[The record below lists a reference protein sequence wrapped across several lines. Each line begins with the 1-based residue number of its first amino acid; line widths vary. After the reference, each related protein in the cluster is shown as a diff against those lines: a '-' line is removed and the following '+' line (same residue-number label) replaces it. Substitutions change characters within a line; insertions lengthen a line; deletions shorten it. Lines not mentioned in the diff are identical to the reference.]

1 MNRGCSFQMK
11 IAVIDDDTVDEEKV
25 NDGTR
30 REWIL
35 QVHQCI
41 VYGEINPLF
50 EKIEIL
56 TNRKNFGREIL
67 RDTGNYSIR
76 IGFRIFNIWNGRVYR
91 KSKTRTD
98 STELLYI

>member
-35 QVHQCI
+35 QVHRYI
-41 VYGEINPLF
+41 VYRVWRNKFPPF
-50 EKIEIL
+50 EKIEIV
-56 TNRKNFGREIL
+56 TSRKNFG
-67 RDTGNYSIR
+67 
-76 IGFRIFNIWNGRVYR
+76 
-91 KSKTRTD
+91 
-98 STELLYI
+98 

>member
-1 MNRGCSFQMK
+1 MK

-35 QVHQCI
+35 QVHQYI

-98 STELLYI
+98 STELLYIYIYKENN